1 MSFQILI
8 YSIISLGLK
17 IADER
22 VWPIKGF
29 YMEKSSA
36 LNANLVDI
44 NKQEKQK
51 LLNKLLW
58 KIMPILF
65 LAYMFS
71 FLDRVNIGYAKL
83 QMQDYIGF
91 TDIQY
96 AYAAGIFFIGYALFE
111 IPSNLLM
118 DKIGA
123 RKTLTR
129 IMVLW
134 GVASAA
140 TVFITTVNQL
150 YMIRFLLGIFEAGFY
165 PGVVLY
171 FSYWF
176 PSYMRGRVAAIILA
190 GSLVAPI
197 IGGPISGIIMTEMD
211 GFGGWFG
218 WQWMFLLEALPI
230 IFIGIFCLFYLS
242 DKPSTSKWLTD
253 HEKVMHQKIMNDDV
267 GNKAT
272 HHDKSAHSMSNILS
286 CMSDARIYLLAFLAF
301 ATYCGNYGFSFWLPT
316 MIKDMGVTNI
326 AHISFYAVIP
336 FSLGAVGLF
345 LITRSSDKRRERRWH
360 YALSMIFASSM
371 LVLAAYWEGGIISRL
386 IILGFASF
394 GFMGGMALAWTLP
407 TGYLDGK
414 TAPVGIALVS
424 TLATTAGYFAPW
436 IMGVMREHF
445 GTNQAALVSIAA
457 VMLLASILMMFVVP
471 AKAVY
476 VSKK

>member
-1 MSFQILI
+1 MSNQNASSSPWQQASDFEKQQILK
-8 YSIISLGLK
+8 K
-17 IADER
+17 I
-22 VWPIKGF
+22 
-29 YMEKSSA
+29 
-36 LNANLVDI
+36 
-44 NKQEKQK
+44 
-51 LLNKLLW
+51 LW

-83 QMQDYIGF
+83 QMQEFVGF

-123 RKTLTR
+123 RKTLAR

-140 TVFITTVNQL
+140 TLFVTTVDQL
-150 YMIRFLLGIFEAGFY
+150 YIIRFMLGVFEAGFY
-165 PGVVLY
+165 PGVFLY

-197 IGGPISGIIMTEMD
+197 IGGPISGLIMTEMD
-211 GFGGWFG
+211 GYMGWFG

-230 IFIGIFCLFYLS
+230 IFIGIFCWFYLC
-242 DKPSTSKWLTD
+242 DRPQTSRWLNER
-253 HEKVMHQKIMNDDV
+253 EKLIHQKMMDDDV
-267 GNKAT
+267 VNKDPNAHQGN
-272 HHDKSAHSMSNILS
+272 AHSVANIFKAML
-286 CMSDARIYLLAFLAF
+286 DPRVYLLAFLAF

-316 MIKDMGVTNI
+316 MIKDMGISNI
-326 AHISFYAVIP
+326 AHISYYAVIP
-336 FSLGAVGLF
+336 FSLGALGLY
-345 LITRSSDKRRERRWH
+345 LITKSSDKRGERRWH
-360 YALSMIFASSM
+360 YAFAMILASTM
-371 LVLAAYWEGGIISRL
+371 LVLAAYLDVGLVPRL
-386 IILGFASF
+386 ILLGFASF
-394 GFMGGMALAWTLP
+394 GFMGGMAIAWTLP
-407 TGYLDGK
+407 GTYLQGK

-424 TLATTAGYFAPW
+424 TLATTAGYFSPW
-436 IMGVMREHF
+436 IMGVMREAF

-471 AKAVY
+471 AKAIH
-476 VSKK
+476 VSRK

>member
-1 MSFQILI
+1 
-8 YSIISLGLK
+8 
-17 IADER
+17 
-22 VWPIKGF
+22 
-29 YMEKSSA
+29 MEKPV
-36 LNANLVDI
+36 NLSDQFEYI
-44 NKQEKQK
+44 DEYEKQK
-51 LLNKLLW
+51 LLNKIIW

-118 DKIGA
+118 DKVGA
-123 RKTLTR
+123 RKTLAR

-134 GVASAA
+134 GIASAA
-140 TVFITTVNQL
+140 TLFVTTVNQL
-150 YMIRFLLGIFEAGFY
+150 YLIRFLLGIFEAGFY
-165 PGVVLY
+165 PGVFLY

-211 GFGGWFG
+211 GFLGWFG
-218 WQWMFLLEALPI
+218 WQWMFFLEALPI
-230 IFIGIFCLFYLS
+230 IFIGIFCFFYLS
-242 DKPSTSKWLTD
+242 DKPNTSKWLTLK
-253 HEKVMHQKIMNDDV
+253 ERQLHQHIMELDTV
-267 GNKAT
+267 NKAS
-272 HHDKSAHSMSNILS
+272 HINHKSAHSMTNIFS
-286 CMSDARIYLLAFLAF
+286 CISDVRIYLLAFLAF

-316 MIKDMGVTNI
+316 MIRDMGVTNI

-336 FSLGAVGLF
+336 FSLGAIGLL

-360 YALSMIFASSM
+360 YVLSMVLASLM
-371 LVLAAYWEGGIISRL
+371 LIIAAYWEGHMLIRL

-394 GFMGGMALAWTLP
+394 GFMGAMALAWTLP

-436 IMGVMREHF
+436 IMGVMRESF
-445 GTNQAALVSIAA
+445 GTNQAALVSIAI
-457 VMLLASILMMFVVP
+457 VMLIAALLMVWVVP
-471 AKAVY
+471 DKAVH
-476 VSKK
+476 VSER

>member
-1 MSFQILI
+1 
-8 YSIISLGLK
+8 
-17 IADER
+17 
-22 VWPIKGF
+22 
-29 YMEKSSA
+29 MEKPVN
-36 LNANLVDI
+36 LNNRLEYIDE
-44 NKQEKQK
+44 QEKQK
-51 LLNKLLW
+51 LLNKILW

-118 DKIGA
+118 DKVGA
-123 RKTLTR
+123 RKTLAR

-134 GVASAA
+134 GMASAA
-140 TVFITTVNQL
+140 TLFVTTVNQL
-150 YMIRFLLGIFEAGFY
+150 YLIRFLLGIFEAGFY
-165 PGVVLY
+165 PGVFLY

-211 GFGGWFG
+211 GFLGWFG
-218 WQWMFLLEALPI
+218 WQWMFFLEALPI
-230 IFIGIFCLFYLS
+230 IFIGIFCFFYLS
-242 DKPSTSKWLTD
+242 DKPNTSKWLTD
-253 HEKVMHQKIMNDDV
+253 KERQLHQHIMELDTV
-267 GNKAT
+267 NKAPNIN
-272 HHDKSAHSMSNILS
+272 HQSAHSLTNIFS
-286 CMSDARIYLLAFLAF
+286 CISDVRIYLLAFLAF

-316 MIKDMGVTNI
+316 MIRDMGVTNI

-336 FSLGAVGLF
+336 FSLGAIGLF

-360 YALSMIFASSM
+360 YVLSMVLASLM
-371 LVLAAYWEGGIISRL
+371 LIIAAYWEGNMLIRL

-436 IMGVMREHF
+436 IMGVMRESF
-445 GTNQAALVSIAA
+445 GTNQAALVSIAI
-457 VMLLASILMMFVVP
+457 VMIIAALLMVWVVP
-471 AKAVY
+471 DKAVH
-476 VSKK
+476 VSET

>member
-1 MSFQILI
+1 MSNQTDLN
-8 YSIISLGLK
+8 SNLHRVSEEDKHK
-17 IADER
+17 IMKK
-22 VWPIKGF
+22 I
-29 YMEKSSA
+29 
-36 LNANLVDI
+36 
-44 NKQEKQK
+44 
-51 LLNKLLW
+51 LW

-65 LAYMFS
+65 FAYMFS

-123 RKTLTR
+123 RKTLAR

-134 GVASAA
+134 GFASAA
-140 TVFITTVNQL
+140 TLFVTTINQL
-150 YMIRFLLGIFEAGFY
+150 YIIRFLLGVFEAGFY
-165 PGVVLY
+165 PGVFLY

-197 IGGPISGIIMTEMD
+197 VGGPISGIIMTEMD
-211 GFGGWFG
+211 GTMGWFG

-230 IFIGIFCLFYLS
+230 IFIGFICLFYLS
-242 DKPSTSKWLTD
+242 DKPHSSKWLSEDEKIMHQRIMDSDEVGKNKNTD
-253 HEKVMHQKIMNDDV
+253 HS
-267 GNKAT
+267 
-272 HHDKSAHSMSNILS
+272 SAHSMSNILK
-286 CMSDARIYLLAFLAF
+286 CLLDIRIYLLAFLAF

-316 MIKDMGVTNI
+316 MIRDMGVTNI

-336 FSLGAVGLF
+336 FSLGALGLY
-345 LITRSSDKRRERRWH
+345 LISKSSDKRRERRWH
-360 YALSMIFASSM
+360 YAFSMILASAM
-371 LVLAAYWEGGIISRL
+371 LTLAAYWDGGMITRL

-407 TGYLDGK
+407 TGYLEGS
-414 TAPVGIALVS
+414 TAPVGIAMVS

-436 IMGVMREHF
+436 IMGVMRANF

-457 VMLLASILMMFVVP
+457 VMLLASLLMMFVIP
-471 AKAVY
+471 KKAVH
-476 VSKK
+476 VSDK

>member
-1 MSFQILI
+1 MDSPAHLSAHLS
-8 YSIISLGLK
+8 SI
-17 IADER
+17 DE
-22 VWPIKGF
+22 
-29 YMEKSSA
+29 
-36 LNANLVDI
+36 
-44 NKQEKQK
+44 QEKQK
-51 LLNKLLW
+51 LLNKILW

-134 GVASAA
+134 GLASAA
-140 TVFITTVNQL
+140 TMFITTVHQL

-165 PGVVLY
+165 PGVFLY

-197 IGGPISGIIMTEMD
+197 IGGPISGIIMTEMN
-211 GFGGWFG
+211 GLWGWFG
-218 WQWMFLLEALPI
+218 WQWMFLLESLPI
-230 IFIGIFCLFYLS
+230 IFIGIFCLFYFS
-242 DKPSTSKWLTD
+242 DQPNTSTWLTD
-253 HEKVMHQKIMNDDV
+253 HEKALHYKMMNDDAV
-267 GNKAT
+267 SKGT
-272 HHDKSAHSMSNILS
+272 TSEDHHGSHSLS
-286 CMSDARIYLLAFLAF
+286 HIIGCMSDVRVYLLAFLAF

-336 FSLGAVGLF
+336 FSLGALGLF

-360 YALSMIFASSM
+360 YSISMLLASSM
-371 LVLAAYWEGGIISRL
+371 LVFAAYWDGSMLLRL
-386 IILGFASF
+386 VILGFASF
-394 GFMGGMALAWTLP
+394 GFMGGMAIAWTLP
-407 TGYLDGK
+407 TAYLNGN

-436 IMGVMREHF
+436 IMGYMRAMF
-445 GTNQAALVSIAA
+445 GTNQSALVSIACI
-457 VMLLASILMMFVVP
+457 MLLASLLMMCVVP

-476 VSKK
+476 VSDK

>member
-1 MSFQILI
+1 
-8 YSIISLGLK
+8 
-17 IADER
+17 
-22 VWPIKGF
+22 
-29 YMEKSSA
+29 MEKQAA
-36 LNANLVDI
+36 LRSHLAEI
-44 NKQEKQK
+44 SEIEKQK
-51 LLNKLLW
+51 IFNKILW

-83 QMQDYIGF
+83 QMQDYLGF

-123 RKTLTR
+123 RKTLAR
-129 IMVLW
+129 IMILW
-134 GVASAA
+134 GLASAA
-140 TVFITTVNQL
+140 TMYVSSINQF
-150 YMIRFLLGIFEAGFY
+150 YIIRFLLGIFEAGFY
-165 PGVVLY
+165 PGVFLY

-176 PSYMRGRVAAIILA
+176 PGYLRGRVAAIILA

-197 IGGPISGIIMTEMD
+197 IGGPISGLIMTEMN
-211 GFGGWFG
+211 GFMGMFG

-230 IFIGIFCLFYLS
+230 IFIGIFCFFYLS
-242 DKPSTSKWLTD
+242 DKPQTAKWLNAR
-253 HEKVMHQKIMNDDV
+253 EKQVHQHIMNGDNA
-267 GNKAT
+267 NKA
-272 HHDKSAHSMSNILS
+272 DAKEKQSAHSMGEVFKALG
-286 CMSDARIYLLAFLAF
+286 DPRVYLLAFLAF

-326 AHISFYAVIP
+326 AHISYYSVIP
-336 FSLGAVGLF
+336 FSLGALGLY

-360 YALSMIFASSM
+360 YALSMILASSM
-371 LVLAAYWEGGIISRL
+371 LVIASYVDVGLVPRL
-386 IILGFASF
+386 ILLGFASF

-407 TGYLDGK
+407 AGYLQGS

-424 TLATTAGYFAPW
+424 TLATTAGYFSPW
-436 IMGVMREHF
+436 LMGVMRENF

-457 VMLLASILMMFVVP
+457 VMFLASLLMMFVVP

-476 VSKK
+476 VSEK